1 MLKRTTNYDSKITK
15 AEGIFKN
22 AQTVFSDAITTVE
35 KSDAEFDAIILD
47 AQSEIAKKRNEIDA
61 LQVSVDRAKAGKDMN
76 AQFRAKI
83 NNFIE
88 IN

>member
-1 MLKRTTNYDSKITK
+1 MLKRTNNYDSKITK

-61 LQVSVDRAKAGKDMN
+61 LQGSVDRAKAGKDMN